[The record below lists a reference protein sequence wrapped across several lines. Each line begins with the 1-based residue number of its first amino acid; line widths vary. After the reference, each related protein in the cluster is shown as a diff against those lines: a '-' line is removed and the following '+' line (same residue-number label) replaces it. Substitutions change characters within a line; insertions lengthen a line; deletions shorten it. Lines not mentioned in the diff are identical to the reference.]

1 MVSDKGLFLQLEWPP
16 GLSSARQ
23 GAQQKIHQ
31 ALINLRGNAI
41 KFSEGV
47 NVWLKVMPL
56 EEERLHFEAMDRGL
70 GIAEEEQQRL
80 FEAFSQ
86 VDESNTRQHSDTGLG
101 LAISQQFVLGMGG
114 QIGVESQLGQGPTF
128 WFNCHCR

>member
-1 MVSDKGLFLQLEWPP
+1 LVSDKGLFLQLEWPP

-31 ALINLRGNAI
+31 ALINLLGNAI

-56 EEERLHFEAMDRGL
+56 EEERLRFEAMDRAAL
-70 GIAEEEQQRL
+70 VSPRR
-80 FEAFSQ
+80 
-86 VDESNTRQHSDTGLG
+86 SNSGYLRPSARWMR
-101 LAISQQFVLGMGG
+101 AILVNTATPVWGWPSA
-114 QIGVESQLGQGPTF
+114 SSSC
-128 WFNCHCR
+128 WAWADR